1 MSSDAHYRSNLRDIF
16 FNLFEVLRIQET
28 ALGKGPFASLDE
40 TTVRDVLTQ
49 AERFATTTAAKSFA
63 DADRVGLNF
72 DKKGNV
78 QLPPS
83 LKETLAAYYE
93 VGLNKLEVPE
103 RLGGFGAPASVSWSS
118 FEMMSGANASMV
130 YYALGT
136 TVARIID
143 DLATPSQK
151 ARYVQQMQD
160 KNWGATMVLTE
171 PDAGSDVGAG
181 RTKARHVGGDV
192 WEIEGVQRFIT
203 NGDFDLAENIVHLV
217 LARPEGAGPGTK
229 GLSMF
234 IVPKF
239 WVEEDGS
246 LGARNGAFATN
257 VEKKMGIKASATCE
271 MTFGETIPARGLLV
285 GNVHDGIKQ
294 MFHVIEYA
302 RMAVGVKSMSTLS
315 TAYLNALDYTKARV
329 QGAELARSADKTAPR
344 VPIIRHPDVRRMLM
358 LQKAHAEG
366 LRALALYTAAVQDQI
381 RIEGPGERRDALEK
395 KNDLLLPLVKGYS
408 SDKVYELL
416 AVSLQCF
423 GGSGFCQD
431 YPIEQYIRDQKIDS
445 LYEGTTHI
453 QALDLFFRK
462 IAKDGGQ
469 TLRAL
474 LGELAGHVAAAKQV
488 EALKPDAEALERAL
502 GDLQG
507 MFGAIMQKMGE
518 SIDHVGLWANKMLFG
533 LAEVVIAGLMLEQGL
548 VALPKIAGAHA
559 EDQAFYRGKLAALRF
574 FSEQVLP
581 NLTLTKKLVEKG
593 SLELMRVE
601 ESWF

>member
-16 FNLFEVLRIQET
+16 FNLFEVLRIQDH

-40 TTVRDVLTQ
+40 TTVRDVLAQ

-118 FEMMSGANASMV
+118 FEMMAGANASMV

-151 ARYVQQMQD
+151 ARYVQQMLD

-192 WEIEGVQRFIT
+192 WEIEGVKRFIT

-285 GNVHDGIKQ
+285 GGVHDGIKQ

-381 RIEGPGERRDALEK
+381 RIEGPGERRDFLEK

-474 LGELAGHVAAAKQV
+474 LGELGTHVAAAKQV

-518 SIDHVGLWANKMLFG
+518 SIDHVGLWANRMLFG

-548 VALPKIAGAHA
+548 VALPKIDAAHA
-559 EDQAFYRGKLAALRF
+559 EDQAYYRGKLAALRF

-593 SLELMRVE
+593 SLELMRVDE
-601 ESWF
+601 TWF

>member
-40 TTVRDVLTQ
+40 TTIRDVLTQ

-151 ARYVQQMQD
+151 ARYVQQMLD

-192 WEIEGVQRFIT
+192 WEIEGVKRFIT

-234 IVPKF
+234 IVPKI

-474 LGELAGHVAAAKQV
+474 LGELGGHVAAAKQV

>member
-1 MSSDAHYRSNLRDIF
+1 
-16 FNLFEVLRIQET
+16 
-28 ALGKGPFASLDE
+28 
-40 TTVRDVLTQ
+40 
-49 AERFATTTAAKSFA
+49 
-63 DADRVGLNF
+63 
-72 DKKGNV
+72 
-78 QLPPS
+78 
-83 LKETLAAYYE
+83 
-93 VGLNKLEVPE
+93 
-103 RLGGFGAPASVSWSS
+103 
-118 FEMMSGANASMV
+118 
-130 YYALGT
+130 
-136 TVARIID
+136 
-143 DLATPSQK
+143 
-151 ARYVQQMQD
+151 
-160 KNWGATMVLTE
+160 
-171 PDAGSDVGAG
+171 
-181 RTKARHVGGDV
+181 
-192 WEIEGVQRFIT
+192 
-203 NGDFDLAENIVHLV
+203 
-217 LARPEGAGPGTK
+217 
-229 GLSMF
+229 
-234 IVPKF
+234 
-239 WVEEDGS
+239 
-246 LGARNGAFATN
+246 
-257 VEKKMGIKASATCE
+257 
-271 MTFGETIPARGLLV
+271 
-285 GNVHDGIKQ
+285 
-294 MFHVIEYA
+294 
-302 RMAVGVKSMSTLS
+302 
-315 TAYLNALDYTKARV
+315 
-329 QGAELARSADKTAPR
+329 

-381 RIEGPGERRDALEK
+381 RIEGPGERRDFLEK

-474 LGELAGHVAAAKQV
+474 LGELGTHVAAAKQV

-518 SIDHVGLWANKMLFG
+518 SIDHVGLWANRMLFG

-548 VALPKIAGAHA
+548 VALPKIDAAHA
-559 EDQAFYRGKLAALRF
+559 EDQAYYRGKLAALRF

-593 SLELMRVE
+593 SLELMRVDE
-601 ESWF
+601 TWF

>member
-16 FNLFEVLRIQET
+16 FNLFEVLRIQDH

-40 TTVRDVLTQ
+40 TTVRDVLAQ

-118 FEMMSGANASMV
+118 FEMMAGANASMV

-151 ARYVQQMQD
+151 ARYVQQMLD

-192 WEIEGVQRFIT
+192 WEIEGVKRFIT

-285 GNVHDGIKQ
+285 GGVHDGIKQ

-381 RIEGPGERRDALEK
+381 RIEGPGERRDFLEK

-474 LGELAGHVAAAKQV
+474 LGELGAHVAAAKQV

-518 SIDHVGLWANKMLFG
+518 SIDHVGLWANRMLFG

-548 VALPKIAGAHA
+548 VALPKIDGAHA
-559 EDQAFYRGKLAALRF
+559 EDQAYYRGKLAALRF

-593 SLELMRVE
+593 SLELMRVDE
-601 ESWF
+601 TWF